1 MTTDLEVGDV
11 VLCTVEKIEGTTVF
25 VRIPWKGSEI
35 QGSIIISEIAPG
47 RIRNLRD
54 YVVPKK
60 KIACKIL
67 RIKQGRIELS
77 LRRVTQKERKEVM
90 EEYQKERSYINIL
103 KSILQERADDVI
115 KKISV
120 QESVFDFFQDL
131 KENPKKIEKIVGKE
145 DTKKILDILKA
156 PKQKKSTL
164 KKEIF
169 LTTTKPEGL
178 TLIKE
183 ILSDSGDVKIKY
195 ISAGRYL
202 LETESED
209 LKKADNTLKKFIE
222 KIEKEAK
229 KYGAEFSIKE
239 K

>member
-1 MTTDLEVGDV
+1 MAIDLDVGDV

-25 VRIPWKGSEI
+25 VKIEGNGE
-35 QGSIIISEIAPG
+35 GSIIVSEIAPG
-47 RIRNLRD
+47 RIRNLRE

-60 KIACKIL
+60 KIVCKVL
-67 RIKQGRIELS
+67 RIRKERIELS

-103 KSILQERADDVI
+103 KSILQEKADDVI
-115 KKISV
+115 KKISE
-120 QESVFDFFQDL
+120 QERIFDFFQNA
-131 KENPKKIEKIVGKE
+131 KEDPKKLEKIVGKE
-145 DTKKILDILKA
+145 DAKKILDILKIQ
-156 PKQKKSTL
+156 KQKKSTL

-169 LTTTKPEGL
+169 LITTRPEG
-178 TLIKE
+178 IKVLKG
-183 ILSDSGDVKIKY
+183 ILKTPENVKIKY

-202 LETESED
+202 LETESGD
-209 LKKADNTLKKFIE
+209 LKKADNLLKESIE
-222 KIEKEAK
+222 KIRKEAK